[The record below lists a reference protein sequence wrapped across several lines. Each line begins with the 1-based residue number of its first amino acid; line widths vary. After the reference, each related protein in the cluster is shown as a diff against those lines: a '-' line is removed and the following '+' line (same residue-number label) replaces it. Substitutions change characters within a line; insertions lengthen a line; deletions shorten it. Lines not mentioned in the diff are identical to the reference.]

1 MEIKLNDIQNILEK
15 LLGHAELRSPF
26 MAGSNVSYREDLATK
41 FQVFLR
47 EIREFTSE
55 GIIESQLKNRV
66 NELENVCEH
75 ILRSVDAYL
84 SGSAGIAYD
93 ELERLFNESIIKDNI
108 IHLTKGM
115 VGYDG
120 TERSLYRVRYS
131 DTNIVNRNEMFHIPF
146 QLRHLVGT
154 QRYSIAG
161 VPCLYLGASLYVCW
175 QEMGTPDLNKLYL
188 SRFNYTPVNGDK
200 IKYLDFAYSLETLRH
215 ISLERFVES
224 REEDISKNL
233 AQMIFF
239 PILIACS
246 YNRKHQTANF
256 HEEYIIPNLLLQW
269 ISKVNDEISGI
280 SYLSTKTHQ
289 MRNCD
294 IGINFVFP
302 PETSSMI
309 ASGFC
314 SKLSDSFKLSKP
326 VSWQLLDTITAVQN
340 EQESPYQRVSD
351 INESY
356 LRNYRST
363 KFYEQEC
370 KLKDMGVD
378 FVGS

>member
-15 LLGHAELRSPF
+15 LLSHRELKSPF
-26 MAGSNVSYREDLATK
+26 IADLNVSYREDLAAK
-41 FQVFLR
+41 FQIFLS
-47 EIREFTSE
+47 EIRDFTSE
-55 GIIESQLKNRV
+55 GFIESELKNRITD
-66 NELENVCEH
+66 LESVCDH
-75 ILRSVDAYL
+75 ILRAVDAYL

-93 ELERLFNESIIKDNI
+93 ELEKLFSEDVIKNNL

-115 VGYDG
+115 TGYDSS
-120 TERSLYRVRYS
+120 ERSLYRVRYG
-131 DTNIVNRNEMFHIPF
+131 DTNIVNRSEMFHIPF

-161 VPCLYLGASLYVCW
+161 VPCLYLGTSLYVCW
-175 QEMGTPDLNKLYL
+175 QEMGSPDLNKLYL
-188 SRFNYTPVNGDK
+188 SRFNYTSVNGDK

-215 ISLERFVES
+215 INLELLMGS
-224 REEDISKNL
+224 HNEDISKNL
-233 AQMIFF
+233 AQMIFL

-246 YNRKHQTANF
+246 YNRKNQTANF

-289 MRNCD
+289 MRNCR

-302 PETSSMI
+302 PDTNSVI

-314 SKLSDSFKLSKP
+314 SKLSESFNLSKP
-326 VSWQLLDTITAVQN
+326 VSWQLLDTITVVKN
-340 EQESPYQRVSD
+340 EPESSYVRVSD

-356 LRNYRST
+356 LHNYEST
-363 KFYEQEC
+363 KFHEQEC
-370 KLKDMGVD
+370 KLGDMDVD
-378 FVGS
+378 FVDS